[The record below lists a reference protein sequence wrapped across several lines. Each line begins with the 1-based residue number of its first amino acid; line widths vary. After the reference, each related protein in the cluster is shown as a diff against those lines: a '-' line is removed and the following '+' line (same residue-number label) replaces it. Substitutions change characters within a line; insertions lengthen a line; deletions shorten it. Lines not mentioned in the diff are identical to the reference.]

1 MWGALLRGALA
12 LLFIPLLGA
21 VLGRVLTPLVDFIVA
36 GSASKQDLLP
46 AMLLAVSNNWVF
58 AGAIAIFVAVLAAAI
73 AEARSPTG
81 GI

>member
-21 VLGRVLTPLVDFIVA
+21 VLGRPLAHMVDFIVA
-36 GSASKQDLLP
+36 GSATKQDLLP
-46 AMLLAVSNNWVF
+46 AMLVAVSDNWVLV
-58 AGAIAIFVAVLAAAI
+58 GGIAIFVAVLAAAI